1 MKDHQREN
9 RTEPCTAMQQR
20 APRKNSSVETRA
32 AAGSKRLFG
41 RSLGTSGSD
50 AAGCIGAGRLH
61 LHRGAAKDA
70 GEIRKTTAVIA
81 PPPPLCGIVFFSF
94 FFFFFFLNKTGFPG
108 RSGCFIAV
116 KWCFC
121 FGQIPFSEP
130 F

>member
-9 RTEPCTAMQQR
+9 RTEPCTAMQQG

-50 AAGCIGAGRLH
+50 AGRLH
-61 LHRGAAKDA
+61 LHRGGAKDA

-81 PPPPLCGIVFFSF
+81 PPPLLC
-94 FFFFFFLNKTGFPG
+94 
-108 RSGCFIAV
+108 A
-116 KWCFC
+116 
-121 FGQIPFSEP
+121 E
-130 F
+130 